1 MKQVL
6 ITIISVITFM
16 TIAYVIYTKSSN
28 EKEVQSSESQAL
40 CNQDLMNINNM
51 ERIELMRQAIAEARE
66 GIHAGHGGPFGTVI
80 VKDGKIVG
88 RGHNCVLLLNDPT
101 CHGEVSAIRDAGK
114 NLGTFDLSG
123 CELYT
128 TGEPCHMCLCACM
141 WANISKIYY
150 GCTIDDN
157 SIIGFRDGKFDE
169 IFGGRDKLGD
179 YMLEIGRDECL
190 KLFEEYKNMQHQNY

>member
-51 ERIELMRQAIAEARE
+51 ERIELMRLAIAEARE

>member
-28 EKEVQSSESQAL
+28 EKEVQSSESQTL

-66 GIHAGHGGPFGTVI
+66 GINAGHGGPFGTVI

-88 RGHNCVLLLNDPT
+88 RGHNCVILLNDPT
-101 CHGEVSAIRDAGK
+101 CHGEVAAIRDAGK

-150 GCTIDDN
+150 GCTIEDN

-179 YMLEIGRDECL
+179 YMLEIDREECQ

>member
-1 MKQVL
+1 MKKAYTIDQQIAIKQV
-6 ITIISVITFM
+6 
-16 TIAYVIYTKSSN
+16 K
-28 EKEVQSSESQAL
+28 
-40 CNQDLMNINNM
+40 MN
-51 ERIELMRQAIAEARE
+51 RIELMRQAIAEARE

-88 RGHNCVLLLNDPT
+88 RGHNCVLSLNDPT
-101 CHGEVSAIRDAGK
+101 CHGEVAAIRDAGK
-114 NLGTFDLSG
+114 HLGTFDLSG

-150 GCTIDDN
+150 GCTIEDN

-179 YMLEIGRDECL
+179 YMQEIDRKECL
-190 KLFEEYKNMQHQNY
+190 QLFEEYSNMQHEKY

>member
-6 ITIISVITFM
+6 VIILSY
-16 TIAYVIYTKSSN
+16 IAFVTAAFAVPTKSGD
-28 EKEVQSSESQAL
+28 EKEVKSSESHIS
-40 CNQDLMNINNM
+40 CNQDMTNKQNK
-51 ERIELMRQAIAEARE
+51 ERVELMRQAIAEARE

-101 CHGEVSAIRDAGK
+101 CHGEVAAIRDAGK
-114 NLGTFDLSG
+114 NLNTFDLSG

-150 GCTIDDN
+150 GCTIEDN
-157 SIIGFRDGKFDE
+157 SIIGFRDGKFDK

-179 YMLEIGRDECL
+179 YMQEIDREECL
-190 KLFEEYKNMQHQNY
+190 KLFEEYNNMQHENY